1 MFADYYDDSKLSAAI
16 VVALSNGKT
25 RIVKSTTPT
34 CAFPLIK
41 SINGTAADDQNGFT
55 KEMYVQRIFARR
67 RLNQYGDYQNFFKTS
82 Y

>member
-25 RIVKSTTPT
+25 RNVKSKTPT

-41 SINGTAADDQNGFT
+41 SINGTASDDQNGFT
-55 KEMYVQRIFARR
+55 KEMYVQRIFVKR
-67 RLNQYGDYQNFFKTS
+67 RLNQYGNYQNFFKTS